1 MRRAWTWWLAWG
13 LVGVVV
19 ALTFATVLVDASTS
33 DPPGTSQSVVGN
45 ASVILAF
52 WTFAVVGALVAS
64 RQPRNAVGWL
74 FLTAAVSAMAGA
86 FAEKYAYRA
95 LVVHPGEPAGIAV
108 GWIYGWA
115 WKLATG
121 AIVLVP
127 LLFPDGR
134 LPSRRWR
141 PLLWASVALL
151 VLTIVATAVYPGP
164 IDSTWPG
171 THEKPL
177 TIGGL
182 KGFLHAAE
190 NPAGL
195 VFVLL
200 LAGLVAS
207 VVVRF
212 RRSRGDERQQLKWML
227 AAVAVLVAWILIDQV
242 LGTRTPAAVHDLLFA
257 FASPWFPSRPG
268 SRCSSTACTTS
279 TS

>member
-1 MRRAWTWWLAWG
+1 MDVVARVGPRRGRRRADVRHGPCSTHIR
-13 LVGVVV
+13 
-19 ALTFATVLVDASTS
+19 ATCRGRASRRSGTRAS
-33 DPPGTSQSVVGN
+33 SSPSGRSPSSAPSSRRGSPGTRSAGCS
-45 ASVILAF
+45 S
-52 WTFAVVGALVAS
+52 
-64 RQPRNAVGWL
+64 PRRCRRWQAPSPRSTPTGP
-74 FLTAAVSAMAGA
+74 SSSI
-86 FAEKYAYRA
+86 
-95 LVVHPGEPAGIAV
+95 PGEPAGIAV

-171 THEKPL
+171 MHEKPL

-195 VFVLL
+195 VFTVLL

-227 AAVAVLVAWILIDQV
+227 AAVAGAGGLD
-242 LGTRTPAAVHDLLFA
+242 PD
-257 FASPWFPSRPG
+257 RPG
-268 SRCSSTACTTS
+268 ARDEDARRRARRPVRVCGHHGSRRGRRSRCSSTACTTS